1 MKRTFIIFTVI
12 FSLGWAQNSVVSQ
25 FSNTFADV
33 AELVNPS
40 VVTILANKTIKQKQF
55 HKRSPFDDFFPQ
67 DFFPQEFQTRA
78 LGSGVIVDNE
88 NGYILTNNHVVE
100 NMDEITVK
108 LIDKREY
115 DAEIVG
121 MDSKSDLAI
130 IKIDTDDLDAI
141 KLGDSDQLRVGEWV
155 LAIGSPF
162 NENLSHSVTAGIVSA
177 LGRSHIISNENYEDF
192 IQTDAAINPGN
203 SGGALVNLNGELIG
217 INAAIATGGG
227 RERSNRGVGF
237 AIPINMVKKVM
248 GDLINEGRVIR
259 SWLGVYIQDLDDA
272 TARALDM
279 NTRDGALIS
288 DVVENSPADRAGIE
302 IGDIITT
309 FDNKDITGSSR
320 LKNIVSSSI
329 PGKRYVVELLRDSK
343 KKKYY
348 ITLEELPD
356 DPRTLA
362 KADKEFESDLGFR
375 VENVN
380 SEMRRNY
387 RLERNV
393 EGVIVSDVDRT
404 SKAFASGLRPGDVI
418 TRVGRKNVDS
428 VELFYDLL
436 DKETKGKTILFLVKR
451 GNVSRFITLEM

>member
-1 MKRTFIIFTVI
+1 MKRYLITITIIL
-12 FSLGWAQNSVVSQ
+12 SLSWAQNSIVSQ

-33 AELVNPS
+33 AETVNPS
-40 VVTILANKTIKQKQF
+40 VVTILADKTIKQKQY
-55 HKRSPFDDFFPQ
+55 HKRNPFE
-67 DFFPQEFQTRA
+67 DFFPQEFFPQEFKTRA
-78 LGSGVIVDNE
+78 LGSGVVVDKE

-121 MDSKSDLAI
+121 MDPKSDLAI
-130 IKIDTDDLDAI
+130 IKINTDDLAAI

-227 RERSNRGVGF
+227 LERSNRGVGF

-279 NTRDGALIS
+279 TTRDGALIS
-288 DVVENSPADRAGIE
+288 DVVNNSPAEKAGIE
-302 IGDIITT
+302 IGDIIIT
-309 FDNKDITGSSR
+309 FDGKNITGSSR
-320 LKNIVSSSI
+320 LKNVVSSST
-329 PGKRYVVELLRDSK
+329 PGKRYIVELLRDSK

-356 DPRTLA
+356 DPLSLA
-362 KADKEFESDLGFR
+362 KADKEFESDLGFK
-375 VENVN
+375 VKNVN

-387 RLERNV
+387 RLEHNV
-393 EGVIVSDVDRT
+393 EGVVVSEIDRR
-404 SKAFASGLRPGDVI
+404 SKAYSSGLRPGDVI
-418 TRVGRKNVDS
+418 TRVGRKDVDS